1 MDFNKIGLAVD
12 AKVHALTSAPEA
24 TADSDE
30 VAFYGRGLEQAS
42 GMGFWFISF
51 TMLVGGGYGFSAE
64 TLAVNNFLW
73 AWMAFTL
80 GACQIYYNG
89 TLQRR
94 VFNLMAT
101 AAWVTI
107 SISAY
112 QELGGWNFITAI
124 ALPYCLCSFYV
135 YGFLL
140 GNSEGRKTDD
150 S

>member
-1 MDFNKIGLAVD
+1 MDLNKIGLAVD
-12 AKVHALTSAPEA
+12 SKVHTLTSNAVQSKDA
-24 TADSDE
+24 SAVSY
-30 VAFYGRGLEQAS
+30 YGRGLEQAS

-51 TMLVGGGYGFSAE
+51 TMLVGGGYGFHAE

-73 AWMAFTL
+73 AWLAFTL

-107 SISAY
+107 SISAF
-112 QELGGWNFITAI
+112 QELGGWNLITAI

-140 GNSEGRKTDD
+140 GEPPQEGEE
-150 S
+150 